1 MGRSY
6 AAASTTELQA
16 AHAQDYAMCR
26 TVVTA
31 APQLFPC
38 DHHLC
43 RSGKICPSGLAIALS
58 ASAVMK
64 GVDAYDFLIGFRR
77 EKKENPMNKKGEL

>member
-1 MGRSY
+1 MWRSD

-16 AHAQDYAMCR
+16 ALC

-38 DHHLC
+38 DHHFVSFRENLPV
-43 RSGKICPSGLAIALS
+43 RAS

-64 GVDAYDFLIGFRR
+64 GVDAYDFLIVFRR
-77 EKKENPMNKKGEL
+77 EKKENPMNKKGEF